1 MSSHLFKRNLLE
13 GHRQRKKTDPHE
25 TFENESSL
33 NGLISSHHKR
43 TSYIGAIS
51 KMTDQV
57 ERHFTVRIAVTGYV
71 IPQQMKF
78 YPKPFHN
85 LAKWLK
91 DKVTDRS
98 RGFGFVTFESIE
110 EGMDAISG
118 MNGKEL
124 NGRVISV
131 DIAKPE
137 RTSMRHEMPIASGP
151 PGSSIDDKPKKST
164 PKTKS
169 KSKKVESKAASSEVS

>member
-1 MSSHLFKRNLLE
+1 MAAFQGISRIIGQHTGFNPSFQYLLPCQLICSR
-13 GHRQRKKTDPHE
+13 GIFSKVIVRGLPYSTTDEVLSE
-25 TFENESSL
+25 TFSL
-33 NGLISSHHKR
+33 FGQVVEA
-43 TSYIGAIS
+43 AI
-51 KMTDQV
+51 V
-57 ERHFTVRIAVTGYV
+57 
-71 IPQQMKF
+71 
-78 YPKPFHN
+78 
-85 LAKWLK
+85 K

-110 EGMDAISG
+110 EGMDAVSG

-124 NGRVISV
+124 NGRIISV

-151 PGSSIDDKPKKST
+151 PGSSTDDKPKKST

-169 KSKKVESKAASSEVS
+169 KSKKVESKAALSEVS

>member
-1 MSSHLFKRNLLE
+1 MAAFKGISRIIGQHTGFNPSFQYLLPCHLICSRGIFSKVIVRGL
-13 GHRQRKKTDPHE
+13 RYSTTDEVLSE
-25 TFENESSL
+25 TFSQF
-33 NGLISSHHKR
+33 G
-43 TSYIGAIS
+43 
-51 KMTDQV
+51 QV
-57 ERHFTVRIAVTGYV
+57 VEAAMV
-71 IPQQMKF
+71 
-78 YPKPFHN
+78 
-85 LAKWLK
+85 K

>member
-1 MSSHLFKRNLLE
+1 MAAFQGISRIIGQHTGFNPSFQYLLPCQLICSR
-13 GHRQRKKTDPHE
+13 GIFSKVIVR
-25 TFENESSL
+25 
-33 NGLISSHHKR
+33 GLISSHHKR
-43 TSYIGAIS
+43 ASYIGAIRLPYS
-51 KMTDQV
+51 TTDEVLSETFSLFGQV
-57 ERHFTVRIAVTGYV
+57 VEAAIV
-71 IPQQMKF
+71 
-78 YPKPFHN
+78 
-85 LAKWLK
+85 K

-110 EGMDAISG
+110 EGMDAVSG

-124 NGRVISV
+124 NGRIISV

-151 PGSSIDDKPKKST
+151 PGSSTDDKPKKST

-169 KSKKVESKAASSEVS
+169 KSKKVESKAALSEVS